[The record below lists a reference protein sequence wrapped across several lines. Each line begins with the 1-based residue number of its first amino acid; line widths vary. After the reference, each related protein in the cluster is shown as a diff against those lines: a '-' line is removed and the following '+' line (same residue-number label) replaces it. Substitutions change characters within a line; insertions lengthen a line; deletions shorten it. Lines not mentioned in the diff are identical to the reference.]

1 MIILLT
7 GATGFIG
14 TQLTLGLRRAGHVV
28 ITTRRHPPP
37 GSQELQ
43 ADFARDHDPHLWLPR
58 LRGIN
63 AVLNAVGLIRES
75 AGQTFDAVHTR
86 APQALFAACAQAG
99 VQRVV
104 QISALGADAGTTA
117 YFTSK
122 RRADEFLASLALDWT
137 IVQPALVYG
146 PRGVSAG
153 LFTML
158 ASLPLIPV
166 PGRGTQRLQPIHID
180 DLVEAIV
187 NLFGREP
194 LPRQYV
200 PLAGPGAIS
209 LRDFIADLRSAMHL
223 GKARFINIPTTLMNW
238 AALLGEKSGRGLLDR
253 DTLAMLQAGNTA
265 DPAMTHRL
273 LRRPPR
279 MPQQFIT
286 DAERT
291 GVALNAIL
299 RWLLPVLRL
308 SIALMWLWTG
318 IVSLG
323 LYPRDASYELLARTG
338 VPDDIAPVLLYGAA
352 VLDII
357 LGVAILVVSRRR
369 WLWLTQM
376 VLIVVYTSIITFRL
390 PEFWLHPY
398 GPILK
403 NLPLLASLYLLYVID
418 RPHRPWNT

>member
-1 MIILLT
+1 
-7 GATGFIG
+7 
-14 TQLTLGLRRAGHVV
+14 
-28 ITTRRHPPP
+28 
-37 GSQELQ
+37 
-43 ADFARDHDPHLWLPR
+43 
-58 LRGIN
+58 
-63 AVLNAVGLIRES
+63 
-75 AGQTFDAVHTR
+75 
-86 APQALFAACAQAG
+86 
-99 VQRVV
+99 
-104 QISALGADAGTTA
+104 
-117 YFTSK
+117 
-122 RRADEFLASLALDWT
+122 
-137 IVQPALVYG
+137 
-146 PRGVSAG
+146 
-153 LFTML
+153 
-158 ASLPLIPV
+158 
-166 PGRGTQRLQPIHID
+166 
-180 DLVEAIV
+180 
-187 NLFGREP
+187 
-194 LPRQYV
+194 
-200 PLAGPGAIS
+200 
-209 LRDFIADLRSAMHL
+209 
-223 GKARFINIPTTLMNW
+223 
-238 AALLGEKSGRGLLDR
+238 LLGEKSGRGLLDR

-279 MPQQFIT
+279 MPQQFIM
-286 DAERT
+286 DIERT

-403 NLPLLASLYLLYVID
+403 NLPLLASLYLLYVVD